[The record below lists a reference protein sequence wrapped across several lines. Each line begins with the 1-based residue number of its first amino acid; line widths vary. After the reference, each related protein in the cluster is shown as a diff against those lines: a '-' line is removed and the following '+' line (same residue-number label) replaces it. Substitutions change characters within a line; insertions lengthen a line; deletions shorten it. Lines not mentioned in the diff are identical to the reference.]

1 MLFSYRALDRD
12 GHERQGTIEALS
24 VDVAVST
31 LQRRSLVVSSIEPV
45 KQKSVFS
52 MDLEIFNSVS
62 NKDIVILS
70 RQIATLFEA
79 QVSALRVFRLIA
91 SEVENKFL
99 AEILT
104 QVADDLQG
112 GSPISKALARHPKA
126 FSPFYVNMVRSGEES
141 GKLSEIFGYL
151 ADYLDRT
158 YEVMSKAQNA
168 LIYPAFVVAT
178 FVVVMGLMLTLVIP
192 RISQILLDSGQKIPL
207 YTQIVIWLSNLIV
220 NYGFFVLIGILIVG
234 FFVYRF
240 AQTPKGRLSLDRLKT
255 DFPYIG
261 DLYQKLYLSRIADNF
276 STMLQSGVP
285 VVEAVEITASV
296 VGSANYEQIL
306 KQVGEEVKG
315 GSSISEALS
324 KHDQIPGI
332 MVAMIKVGEETGEL
346 GSILATLAKFY
357 RREVTTAVDTLVDL
371 IEPLMIVFLGL
382 GVGTLL
388 AAVLIPIYNLAG
400 SVS

>member
-1 MLFSYRALDRD
+1 MLFNYKALDKD
-12 GHERQGTIEALS
+12 GHERGGTVEALS
-24 VDVAVST
+24 MDVAVST
-31 LQRRSLVVSSIEPV
+31 LQRRGLIVSSIDPAAN
-45 KQKSVFS
+45 KSLLTLDIGF
-52 MDLEIFNSVS
+52 FKSVS

-91 SEVENKFL
+91 TEVENKYL

-112 GSPISKALARHPKA
+112 GSPISKALARHPKV
-126 FSPFYVNMVRSGEES
+126 FTPFYVNMVKSGEES

-178 FVVVMGLMLTLVIP
+178 FFIVMTLMLTLVIP
-192 RISQILLDSGQKIPL
+192 NVTKILVDSGQQIPL
-207 YTQIVIWLSNLIV
+207 YTQIVITLSNIIIHYGAFLLIGMV
-220 NYGFFVLIGILIVG
+220 IAGFFA
-234 FFVYRF
+234 YRSL
-240 AQTPKGRLSLDRLKT
+240 QTPAGRLFFDNLKLEI
-255 DFPYIG
+255 PYIG
-261 DLYQKLYLSRIADNF
+261 DLYEKLYLSRIADNF
-276 STMLQSGVP
+276 STMLVSGVP
-285 VVEAVEITASV
+285 VVEAVEITGSV
-296 VGSANYEQIL
+296 VGSAVYEQIL
-306 KQVGEEVKG
+306 TQVGDEVKG
-315 GSSISEALS
+315 GASISDALS
-324 KHDQIPGI
+324 KHAQIPGI
-332 MVAMIKVGEETGEL
+332 MIAMIKVGEETGEL
-346 GSILATLAKFY
+346 GNILNTLAKFY
-357 RREVTTAVDTLVDL
+357 RREVSTSVDTLVDL

-400 SVS
+400 SIS